1 MGLVL
6 YLINLIL
13 CQLYIFVKVFYRQ
26 KLPSQISF
34 LSLSLQFSKKKKEHE
49 YMHMYMNI
57 HLHIDANMHT
67 PKEEE
72 KTYIFGSENGQN

>member
-1 MGLVL
+1 
-6 YLINLIL
+6 
-13 CQLYIFVKVFYRQ
+13 
-26 KLPSQISF
+26 
-34 LSLSLQFSKKKKEHE
+34 
-49 YMHMYMNI
+49 MHMYMNI